1 MGTSSLTLSFCPCLI
16 RSHLISCAP
25 CLLAAGPGASGFSCG
40 RFFEQANPV
49 LPREWSAWA
58 KRGGRFQR
66 GLKKT
71 MITSTADEVEDDA
84 YEVREGV

>member
-1 MGTSSLTLSFCPCLI
+1 MGISSLTLSFCPSLV

-40 RFFEQANPV
+40 RFFEQGNPV

-58 KRGGRFQR
+58 QGGGRFHH

-71 MITSTADEVEDDA
+71 MLMSTGDEVGGDGH
-84 YEVREGV
+84 EVREGV